1 MSKFIVLT
9 IPKAESQYNAFP
21 QFNKFYLEGFRQLG
35 GEIRHLHS
43 NLTLSAADLN
53 RAFLFYFGYANNG
66 ILWDIYRS
74 APLLPII
81 NHLIDHPFDVFIPN
95 PELGDY
101 VPSYFP
107 IAFDPTWI
115 DFIGRNRKR
124 PHDPPYAAAYQ
135 PMAGFI
141 HPKVTPL
148 QPASRRKIKILFAG
162 SAVDPEALRQKWR
175 TESSAF
181 TKVIE
186 EIIEHVRP
194 NPSIQLD
201 LFLENMLN
209 PDCVQDSPCISTI
222 FCYVNEYIRAYHRL
236 ELLRTLAKFP
246 LTVYTNQPN
255 LLGQL
260 VGKNSFKIRSSVD
273 FSELLRAMSQTKMVL
288 NCRPNTQGMTERVPS
303 TLMSGAVSINDTNS
317 YLQQEFIDGQTA
329 IFYDYRKLEEL
340 PDKISHLLEHPDA
353 LDNIAMAGQNYA
365 QQHHTVLDRVQK
377 ILKGIEEFRSMLI
390 AAHQR

>member
-1 MSKFIVLT
+1 
-9 IPKAESQYNAFP
+9 
-21 QFNKFYLEGFRQLG
+21 
-35 GEIRHLHS
+35 
-43 NLTLSAADLN
+43 
-53 RAFLFYFGYANNG
+53 
-66 ILWDIYRS
+66 
-74 APLLPII
+74 
-81 NHLIDHPFDVFIPN
+81 
-95 PELGDY
+95 
-101 VPSYFP
+101 
-107 IAFDPTWI
+107 
-115 DFIGRNRKR
+115 
-124 PHDPPYAAAYQ
+124 
-135 PMAGFI
+135 
-141 HPKVTPL
+141 
-148 QPASRRKIKILFAG
+148 
-162 SAVDPEALRQKWR
+162 
-175 TESSAF
+175 
-181 TKVIE
+181 
-186 EIIEHVRP
+186 
-194 NPSIQLD
+194 
-201 LFLENMLN
+201 MLN

-260 VGKNSFKIRSSVD
+260 VGKNSFKIRPPVD
-273 FSELLRAMSQTKMVL
+273 FSELLRTMSQTKMVL